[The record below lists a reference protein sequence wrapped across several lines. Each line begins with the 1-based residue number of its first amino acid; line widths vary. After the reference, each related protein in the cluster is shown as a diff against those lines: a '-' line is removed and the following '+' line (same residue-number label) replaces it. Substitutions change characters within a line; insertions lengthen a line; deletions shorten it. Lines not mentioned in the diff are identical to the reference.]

1 MAFAS
6 GRDEVTWGDFWEV
19 YSVIHEKIHQHGIR
33 AGDIVIITGDYSV
46 VSMACILALASIK
59 SIVVPL
65 TYATKRRVEDVL
77 DELKPKASVYFEG
90 SDLKI
95 EILGGMSTRHD
106 SHIERLREMDL
117 PGLILFT
124 SGSTGQPKG
133 VVHNLEALLKKF
145 LVERPAFRTINF
157 LMFDHWG
164 GLNTFFHCASNGS
177 FVVFPNERSPDQVC
191 ALIEKYKL
199 ELLPC
204 TPSFINLLLL
214 SKANKKFDLSSLKV
228 ISYGAEPMPNYTLEG
243 LNREFPNIKHQQT
256 YGMIEIGVLRSKS
269 KSNDSL
275 WVKLGGEGFELRVV
289 DDMLEV
295 KSDFAMLGY
304 LYKADSFTKDGWFRT
319 QDLVVQDGEYFKILG
334 RQSDLI
340 NVGGEKVYPLEV
352 ESKILGFNGV
362 VDAIVVGEPN
372 PLLGSHVVARIQVEK
387 EFNTKEY
394 QLKLKKKCAEEMP
407 RYMVPAKIKLYTEA
421 LAKTRQKKMRV

>member
-6 GRDEVTWGDFWEV
+6 GRDEVTWRDFWEV
-19 YSVIHEKIHQHGIR
+19 YSIIHEKIHQHGIR

-77 DELKPKASVYFEG
+77 DELKPKASIHFEG

-95 EILGGMSTRHD
+95 EILGGITKRHD

-199 ELLPC
+199 ELLP
-204 TPSFINLLLL
+204 
-214 SKANKKFDLSSLKV
+214 
-228 ISYGAEPMPNYTLEG
+228 
-243 LNREFPNIKHQQT
+243 
-256 YGMIEIGVLRSKS
+256 
-269 KSNDSL
+269 
-275 WVKLGGEGFELRVV
+275 
-289 DDMLEV
+289 
-295 KSDFAMLGY
+295 
-304 LYKADSFTKDGWFRT
+304 
-319 QDLVVQDGEYFKILG
+319 
-334 RQSDLI
+334 
-340 NVGGEKVYPLEV
+340 
-352 ESKILGFNGV
+352 
-362 VDAIVVGEPN
+362 
-372 PLLGSHVVARIQVEK
+372 
-387 EFNTKEY
+387 
-394 QLKLKKKCAEEMP
+394 
-407 RYMVPAKIKLYTEA
+407 
-421 LAKTRQKKMRV
+421 